1 MGWITSKYF
10 KKFYIFKM
18 LCIIGFDVIA
28 TTGEE
33 VRNPKKALPLSK
45 V

>member
-1 MGWITSKYF
+1 MNT
-10 KKFYIFKM
+10 
-18 LCIIGFDVIA
+18 IGFDAIA

-45 V
+45 VRIQFDKVFNLV

>member
-1 MGWITSKYF
+1 MRLS
-10 KKFYIFKM
+10 
-18 LCIIGFDVIA
+18 IIGFDVIA

-45 V
+45 VRIRFD